1 MVKCTGKLHTYIPGV
16 SGVEELQLLKNEGR
30 AYFPQ
35 NVDNQ

>member
-1 MVKCTGKLHTYIPGV
+1 MVSVQGSCTPIPGV